1 MNEMGDG
8 ELLAQY
14 FHEHR
19 EECFRALVERH
30 SRMVYGCA
38 RRQVADHAMAQD
50 IAQAVFLLL
59 VRKGSNLKR
68 QASIA
73 GWLYRSTALI
83 ARDTLKQSRRRGAR
97 EHEAMNPNHEPQLL
111 KDPSIDHGAWNELV
125 DGLDACMDKL
135 SEPDRNALLLRFFEN
150 RSLKEVASSLGLTED
165 TAQKRVSRSL
175 QRLRRLLVQRGVAIP
190 AATLASLVSAHGA
203 PAIPA
208 STQALLLSSG
218 SAATVPSLAVT
229 TLLKTSLGS
238 ILMNQFKTIAVISLI
253 ALCATGGVATYA
265 RQTRGK
271 DPIKPI
277 MVAETPLQLLNLM
290 ADSAAAHDG
299 AKLRSAVHVIGQDRR
314 QRLGALTQWIDS
326 VGAFDRACRKAFAD
340 TATEIALWKDFPTVL
355 YRLDFGQ
362 AYLADANQ
370 KIEGDT
376 AVVNIQRKPGE
387 WQFIRFEKMDG
398 RWQINEEVVDDV
410 ASPSDA
416 IKFSAQAPMLNQIT
430 RDVTAG
436 KVKSPKEA
444 MEKFMSSAITLPGS
458 Q

>member
-1 MNEMGDG
+1 MGDG

-38 RRQVADHAMAQD
+38 RRQVADHATAQD

-59 VRKGSNLKR
+59 VRKGSGLKR
-68 QASIA
+68 QTSIA
-73 GWLYRSTALI
+73 GWLYRSTTLI
-83 ARDTLKQSRRRGAR
+83 ARDTLKQSRRRGSR
-97 EHEAMNPNHEPQLL
+97 EYEAMNPDHEPQPL
-111 KDPSIDHGAWNELV
+111 KEPSTDHGAWVELV
-125 DGLDACMDKL
+125 DSLDASMDRL

-150 RSLKEVASSLGLTED
+150 RSLKEVAISLGLTED

-208 STQALLLSSG
+208 STHALLLSSG
-218 SAATVPSLAVT
+218 SAAAVPSLAVT

-238 ILMNQFKTIAVISLI
+238 ILMNQFKTVAIIALV

-271 DPIKPI
+271 VPSKPM
-277 MVAETPLQLLNLM
+277 MVAETPLQLLNLL
-290 ADSAAAHDG
+290 AESAAAYDG
-299 AKLRSAVHVIGQDRR
+299 AKLSSAVHVIGQDRR
-314 QRLGALTQWIDS
+314 QRLEALTQWVDS
-326 VGAFDRACRKAFAD
+326 VGAFDRACRKAFGD
-340 TATEIALWKDFPTVL
+340 TATEIALWKDSPPVL

-362 AYLADANQ
+362 ENIADANQ
-370 KIEGDT
+370 KVEGDT
-376 AVVNIQRKPGE
+376 AMVNIQRKPGV
-387 WQFIRFEKMDG
+387 WQFIRFEKVDG

-416 IKFSAQAPMLNQIT
+416 IKFSIQAPLLNQIT

-436 KVKSPKEA
+436 IVGSPKEA
-444 MEKFMSSAITLPGS
+444 LEKFMSRAIKLDGG